1 MKMKLDDTYLK
12 TDTAFLPYLEKGKKL
27 YQERNILYQTPR
39 SVKNNHQTSSTVNQS
54 LTQRTR
60 RSLFSR
66 NESVGMNKHT
76 ETTLLH
82 FSVDDSLHLEIT
94 GNYKILF
101 HHLHVAGHLL
111 FGLFCCLCWISCW
124 TAWFEISWIW
134 CWQEFLTLNVW
145 QNSLRLVRTNWTD
158 VLSRPTNT

>member
-27 YQERNILYQTPR
+27 YQERNILYQTPK
-39 SVKNNHQTSSTVNQS
+39 SVKKNHQMSSTVNQS

-60 RSLFSR
+60 RRLFNR
-66 NESVGMNKHT
+66 NESVGTNKHT
-76 ETTLLH
+76 ETTLLQ

-101 HHLHVAGHLL
+101 HHLYVAGHLL
-111 FGLFCCLCWISCW
+111 FDLLCCWCWISC
-124 TAWFEISWIW
+124 
-134 CWQEFLTLNVW
+134 
-145 QNSLRLVRTNWTD
+145 
-158 VLSRPTNT
+158 